1 MQALLLCLLL
11 SVVNAD
17 RVLLIPMQFPSRRA
31 EMRLIGEELVKR
43 GHQVHMIIPEGIV
56 DKMSSE
62 MLRMETYV
70 HPKDLMLLPSEEF
83 DQWIGEK
90 IFDGTVEEALSEECA
105 REYKDCVLML
115 DDTAMLKRLED
126 MQFHLA
132 IADGMYMP
140 PCYFA
145 VAERLRLPFVSLF
158 SDTAPWW
165 MGLPVLPSFKP
176 TFTSPSTDSMTL
188 NEKLYS
194 LIDLVVVH
202 NPIIADYFIGI
213 DRNEVLRHVPHI
225 QGWGDLYSRAQIYL
239 VTVDHLLDWPSLSLP
254 NTFYLPG
261 ITLKPPQPLQG
272 EILQIAQ
279 SSSNGFIVTVIFK
292 ISRIPDAV
300 KIPSNVITLPWIPQN
315 DLLGHENA
323 KLFITHCGNN
333 GQHESVFNGV
343 PMVGFPLFLDQF
355 HNAHRMQAK
364 GLGVQMDIKT
374 FTADQLYETVQ
385 EVIVRNASYSSNARR
400 LSRILR
406 SRPMLPLEEAT
417 HWVEH
422 VLQFGA
428 SHLRSVSLDMA
439 WYQMFA
445 LDVIGTVMIT
455 MLVIVIASLCICK
468 TLCCR
473 SRRKTK
479 TE

>member
-1 MQALLLCLLL
+1 
-11 SVVNAD
+11 
-17 RVLLIPMQFPSRRA
+17 
-31 EMRLIGEELVKR
+31 MR
-43 GHQVHMIIPEGIV
+43 
-56 DKMSSE
+56 SE
-62 MLRMETYV
+62 TLHMETYV

-90 IFDGTVEEALSEECA
+90 IFNGTVEDTLSEECA

-115 DDTAMLKRLED
+115 NDTAMLKRLED

-158 SDTAPWW
+158 GAAAPWW
-165 MGLPVLPSFKP
+165 MGLPALPSFTP
-176 TFTSPSTDSMTL
+176 AYTSPSTDSMTL
-188 NEKLYS
+188 KEKLIS
-194 LIDLVVVH
+194 FLDLVVGH
-202 NPIIADYFIGI
+202 NPVITDFFIGI

-225 QGWGDLYSRAQIYL
+225 QGWGDLYSRAQVYL

-254 NTFYLPG
+254 NTIYLPG

-279 SSSNGFIVTVIFK
+279 SSSNGFIVVTFGSNSAQFPDSVVSQFFAAFERMQQTVIFK

-333 GQHESVFNGV
+333 GQHESVFHGV

-355 HNAHRMQAK
+355 RNAHRMQAK
-364 GLGVQMDIKT
+364 GLGIQMDIKT

-479 TE
+479 TD